1 LALSAAL
8 DVLFILK
15 LSHTIDWSWWVV
27 TLPLTVPVGIAVA
40 ALALV
45 GAGQLYRTWKVN
57 KSLERGW

>member
-1 LALSAAL
+1 M
-8 DVLFILK
+8 LFILK

-27 TLPLTVPVGIAVA
+27 TLPLTVPVCLAVA

-45 GAGQLYRTWKVN
+45 GAGQLYRTWKIN